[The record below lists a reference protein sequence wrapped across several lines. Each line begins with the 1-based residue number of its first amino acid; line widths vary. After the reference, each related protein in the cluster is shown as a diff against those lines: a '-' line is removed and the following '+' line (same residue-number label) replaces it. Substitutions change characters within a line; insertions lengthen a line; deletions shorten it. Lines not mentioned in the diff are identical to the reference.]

1 MDVDVVVIGLGP
13 GGEYAAQKL
22 AEAGLRVVGVERHLV
37 GGECPFYGCIPS
49 KLLIRAAN
57 TLGQAPRAGAVA

>member
-1 MDVDVVVIGLGP
+1 MSDPVSCDVIVLGLGP

-22 AEAGLRVVGVERHLV
+22 AEAGLSVIGVARDLV

-49 KLLIRAAN
+49 R
-57 TLGQAPRAGAVA
+57 